1 MSTTDGP
8 DFAERLAGVRQRI
21 ADAAARSG
29 RTASDVT
36 LVAVSKF
43 HPAGAVREALA
54 CGQLDFGENYVQ
66 EALAKQESLAGVSP
80 APHWHFI
87 GHVQTNKAKDVAG
100 RFELVHTVD
109 DIRLAEGLNRRLPE
123 AVPFQKVL
131 LQVNLGHEPQKSGVE
146 DEALPQLAEAVMQ
159 LPRIRLLGLMGMP
172 PFFDDGEAARPYFAH
187 LRELRD
193 ALETRLGCALPVL
206 SMGMSG
212 DFEQAIE
219 EGATLIRVGTTLFGP
234 RPVKS

>member
-8 DFAERLAGVRQRI
+8 DFAERLAGVQQRI

-43 HPAGAVREALA
+43 HPAEAVREALA
-54 CGQLDFGENYVQ
+54 CGQLCFGENYVQ
-66 EALAKQESLAGVSP
+66 EALAKQQSLLDASP

-100 RFELVHTVD
+100 RFELIHTVD

-123 AVPFQKVL
+123 TVPFQKVL

-146 DEALPQLAEAVMQ
+146 DDDLPRLAEAVMQ
-159 LPRIRLLGLMGMP
+159 LPKIRVLGLMGMP
-172 PFFDDGEAARPYFAH
+172 PFFDNGEAARPYFAH

-193 ALETRLGCALPVL
+193 ALAVRLGCALPVL

-234 RPVKS
+234 RPVRN

>member
-8 DFAERLAGVRQRI
+8 DFAERLAGVQHRI

-43 HPAGAVREALA
+43 HPAEAVREALA
-54 CGQLDFGENYVQ
+54 CGQLCFGETYVQ
-66 EALAKQESLAGVSP
+66 EALAKQQSLLDASP

-100 RFELVHTVD
+100 RFELIHTVD

-123 AVPFQKVL
+123 TVPFQKVL

-146 DEALPQLAEAVMQ
+146 DDDLPRLAEAVMQ
-159 LPRIRLLGLMGMP
+159 LPKIRVLGLMGMP
-172 PFFDDGEAARPYFAH
+172 PFFDNGEAARPYFAH
-187 LRELRD
+187 LR
-193 ALETRLGCALPVL
+193 
-206 SMGMSG
+206 
-212 DFEQAIE
+212 
-219 EGATLIRVGTTLFGP
+219 
-234 RPVKS
+234 